1 MPTKN
6 DNMPT
11 ENDILKLYLR
21 QITEYPLLSTA
32 EELSLTTKIFEQ
44 KNHLQ
49 KLTAEYNSDSGKVTS
64 EMLEK
69 AAQAL
74 LISKNQMIHSNL
86 RLVVSIAKKLNN
98 RGLPLLDV
106 INEGNIGLI
115 EAVERFDH
123 RRGCRFSTYGT
134 WWIRQTILKSVAEKS
149 RTVRIPIHMINSMQK
164 YHYTCSYLSDE
175 FEREP
180 TNDEIAQCLQ
190 CTPEKVRKIKIASQ
204 KTTSL
209 DSTIDDNMTSLVNM
223 VVDFDKQEPLDQIF
237 RRTVVN
243 DLRQMLDKLP
253 DRERRILQL
262 RFGLNGE
269 GPFTLDETGRRIGI
283 TRERVRQIQK
293 NTLTYLQDLLRLRG
307 YQENTI

>member
-1 MPTKN
+1 
-6 DNMPT
+6 MPT

-21 QITEYPLLSTA
+21 QITEYPLLSIE
-32 EELSLTTKIFEQ
+32 EELRLTTKIFEQ
-44 KNHLQ
+44 KKHVQ
-49 KLTAEYNSDSGKVTS
+49 KLTYNSGAEKVTS

-98 RGLPLLDV
+98 RGLPLLDI

-164 YHYTCSYLSDE
+164 YHCTCSYLSEE

-180 TNDEIAQCLQ
+180 TNDEIAQYLQ
-190 CTPEKVRKIKIASQ
+190 CTPEKVLKIKMASQ

-209 DSTIDDNMTSLVNM
+209 DSTIDDNNMTSLVDM
-223 VVDFDKQEPLDQIF
+223 IGDFNKQEPLDQIF
-237 RRTVVN
+237 RRAVVN
-243 DLRQMLDKLP
+243 DLRRMLDKLP
-253 DRERRILQL
+253 ERERRILQL

-269 GPFTLDETGRRIGI
+269 GPFTLDETGRRVGI